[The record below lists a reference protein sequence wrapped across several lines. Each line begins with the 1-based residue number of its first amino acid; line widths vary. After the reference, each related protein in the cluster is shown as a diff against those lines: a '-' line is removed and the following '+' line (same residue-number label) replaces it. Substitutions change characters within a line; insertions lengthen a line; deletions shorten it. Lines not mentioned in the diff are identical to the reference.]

1 MNDYKSLA
9 KKKIPEKIMMFI
21 YTPVSNNFG
30 PGFTIDS
37 MVKTV
42 AYMPK
47 NIQGRYIVEP
57 YNAPALYI
65 GFTNVASTSPGEK
78 IDGFN
83 VDGEILSTDTTSIKT
98 IWNLDYS
105 IGTPDFSV
113 INKDT
118 EVNINIVNS
127 GYDYQF
133 KISIPLETL
142 DITEIYDSYGKDIK
156 STFSV
161 VTKCLTPINLV
172 ISSES

>member
-9 KKKIPEKIMMFI
+9 KKKIPEKIMLFE
-21 YTPVSNNFG
+21 YSAVSNNFG

-42 AYMPK
+42 AYAPK

-57 YNAPALYI
+57 YNASALYI
-65 GFTNVASTSPGEK
+65 GFTNVASASTGEK

-98 IWNLDYS
+98 IWNLDYK
-105 IGTPDFSV
+105 IGTPEFSV

-127 GYDYQF
+127 GYIYQF

-142 DITEIYDSYGKDIK
+142 DITEIYDSYGKYIENE
-156 STFSV
+156 FSV
-161 VTKCLTPINLV
+161 VAKCLTPINLV